1 MGMKKAFS
9 TIGVVVA
16 IALLTCMASS
26 AAADSAIIEVIGIP
40 ESGILELEVGE
51 TVTFDIQVTS
61 DTQFILAMAMPD
73 IYYPGRA
80 VSWHGNDIAKRAD
93 SATLHL
99 TMTGKGST
107 ADFAEVCGWPDLETE
122 PECWPAGMDPA
133 SIVVGVRYQNNVVV
147 SERFNFA
154 VVVP

>member
-1 MGMKKAFS
+1 MKRAFG
-9 TIGVVVA
+9 TIGIVVA

-26 AAADSAIIEVIGIP
+26 VAADSSRITLLNPPPDGL
-40 ESGILELEVGE
+40 LELAVGE
-51 TVTFDIQVTS
+51 PYTFDIEIEKGPA
-61 DTQFILAMAMPD
+61 FILAMAMPD

-80 VSWHGNDIAKRAD
+80 VIWHGPDLASHAD

-99 TMTGKGST
+99 TMTAKGST
-107 ADFAEVCGWPDLETE
+107 ADFAEVCNWPDDDGV
-122 PECWPAGMDPA
+122 CWPDGVVPA
-133 SIVVGVRYQNNVVV
+133 SIVVGVRYQNNLVV